1 MRGRLEGR
9 VALITGGGGEI
20 GSAIARRF
28 AAEGA
33 AVAVADLEP
42 EKAEATARSL
52 VETGGRASGFA
63 VDVADEASAE
73 EAVKR
78 TIAVFGRLT
87 TAVNVAAT
95 ATPDGTVETL
105 SLAQWN
111 HAIGVNLTGAFL
123 MCKYAVP

>member
-33 AVAVADLEP
+33 VVAIADLEP
-42 EKAEATARSL
+42 AKTEATAHSL
-52 VETGGRASGFA
+52 VEAGGQACGFT
-63 VDVADEASAE
+63 VDVASEASAE

-78 TIAVFGRLT
+78 TITAFGRLT
-87 TAVNVAAT
+87 TLVNVAA
-95 ATPDGTVETL
+95 AVTPDGTMETL

-123 MCKYAVP
+123 MCKYAV